1 MDTTTRATAIGML
14 APILWGMSVGMMRG
28 ITENLGVSA
37 GIMVVYLIAFFAVLL
52 FFGRPNFRAFN
63 PKYLIF
69 GVGSAN
75 LSAVCFVFSLAISD
89 GGHQTMEVGMVNY
102 LWPCLTILFAIL
114 FNGQKAHWWVV
125 IGLVMCLMGV
135 VIVLGGD
142 KGFDPEALLA
152 NIRHNPWCY
161 VLAATGALLW
171 AAYCSFTR
179 ALSNGQN
186 PVVII
191 FAVDALIFALVW
203 LLDLGPAPVA
213 NPHGF
218 GWMGVVI
225 TALATGC
232 GYSCWTY
239 GMMKGHMTLLAIV
252 SYFTPV
258 LSCLFGNLIL
268 DAQLGSSFWSGV
280 LILVAGSFVCWLA
293 TRVKA
298 GPAARPG
305 KVLFKGSD
313 AGRGR

>member
-28 ITENLGVSA
+28 ITENLGVSV

-135 VIVLGGD
+135 VI
-142 KGFDPEALLA
+142 
-152 NIRHNPWCY
+152 
-161 VLAATGALLW
+161 
-171 AAYCSFTR
+171 
-179 ALSNGQN
+179 
-186 PVVII
+186 
-191 FAVDALIFALVW
+191 
-203 LLDLGPAPVA
+203 
-213 NPHGF
+213 
-218 GWMGVVI
+218 